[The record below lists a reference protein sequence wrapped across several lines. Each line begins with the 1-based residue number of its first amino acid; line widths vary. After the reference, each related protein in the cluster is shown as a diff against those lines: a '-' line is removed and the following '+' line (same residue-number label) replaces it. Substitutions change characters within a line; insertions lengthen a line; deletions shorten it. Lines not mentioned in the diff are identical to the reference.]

1 MQGRPQGLAK
11 TPSDFRPQGHP
22 PADSN
27 RAGSQSIGFQE
38 LRQAWE
44 ISTLRE
50 DLERIVQDTE
60 ALRDSIEDS
69 VDKVRNRFASL
80 TAEELA
86 DSERMA
92 PLLQFAVSTLLDIRD
107 SARRINT
114 QTGPVADEDRPS
126 WAAAESPR
134 PRTTPQPFPPSSF
147 PPPPFPPMTASPP
160 MPQASPQAAPP
171 SPRAMPQPAP
181 AAPPRQAEPPSPP
194 TLSALSRVAPA
205 VYAAPPPPAAP
216 PSAEETPSPS
226 SASWLS
232 PLGAAAREPG
242 GRNGAASGTGK
253 TIDWLSRPER

>member
-22 PADSN
+22 PADPS

-60 ALRDSIEDS
+60 ALRDNIEDA
-69 VDKVRNRFASL
+69 VERVRNRFASL

-86 DSERMA
+86 DSEKMA
-92 PLLQFAVSTLLDIRD
+92 PLLQFAVSSLLDIRD

-134 PRTTPQPFPPSSF
+134 LRPTPPVHPPSFQPPSF
-147 PPPPFPPMTASPP
+147 QPMTASPP
-160 MPQASPQAAPP
+160 MPPASPQAAPP
-171 SPRAMPQPAP
+171 PRAMQQPAP
-181 AAPPRQAEPPSPP
+181 PAPPRQAEPPSPP
-194 TLSALSRVAPA
+194 TLSALSPVAPA
-205 VYAAPPPPAAP
+205 VYAAPPPPAGEAP
-216 PSAEETPSPS
+216 PAS
-226 SASWLS
+226 STSWLS
-232 PLGAAAREPG
+232 PLSAARKPG
-242 GRNGAASGTGK
+242 GRNGAGSGPAK
-253 TIDWLSRPER
+253 TIDWLSRPDR

>member
-22 PADSN
+22 PADSS

-60 ALRDSIEDS
+60 ALRDSIEDA
-69 VDKVRNRFASL
+69 VEKVRNRFASL

-86 DSERMA
+86 DSEKMA
-92 PLLQFAVSTLLDIRD
+92 PLLQFAVSSLLNIRD

-134 PRTTPQPFPPSSF
+134 LRPTAPSF
-147 PPPPFPPMTASPP
+147 APTTASPP
-160 MPQASPQAAPP
+160 MPQATSQAAPP
-171 SPRAMPQPAP
+171 PRAMQQPAP
-181 AAPPRQAEPPSPP
+181 AAPPPRPAEPPAPP
-194 TLSALSRVAPA
+194 TLSALSTVAPA
-205 VYAAPPPPAAP
+205 VYAAPPPPP
-216 PSAEETPSPS
+216 PPAEETPPPS
-226 SASWLS
+226 SGSWLS
-232 PLGAAAREPG
+232 PLGAARKAG
-242 GRNGAASGTGK
+242 GRNGSASGTNK